1 MNGLSLRPGRPYLSV
16 MSVPNASTRIR
27 AAVAKWPGMNEAP
40 HRFGG
45 VEFRLGAREIGHLHG
60 DVLLDVPFPK
70 RVRNELVDA
79 GLARPHHVLPES
91 GWVSFFIEDDAD
103 VDAAV
108 ALLRRSHD
116 LVAAQLE
123 RRRVQSEAVKGARRS

>member
-1 MNGLSLRPGRPYLSV
+1 

-27 AAVAKWPGMNEAP
+27 AAVAAWSGMSEAP

-45 VEFRLGAREIGHLHG
+45 LEFRLGTREIGHLHG
-60 DVLLDVPFPK
+60 DRLLDVPFPK
-70 RVRNELVDA
+70 RVRDELVAA

-91 GWVSFFIEDDAD
+91 GWVSFPIEAEHD
-103 VDAAV
+103 VDGAI

-116 LVAAQLE
+116 LIAAQLE
-123 RRRVQSEAVKGARRS
+123 RRAAQNAAVKGAA